1 MYLDPRDL
9 AALEA
14 RYGAPRDLA
23 LEEEFSDEGFRLLRF
38 SMRDGRAHD
47 VTLFIRYAL
56 PGGPADPEARFVVIR
71 KPSYPPGAYRAPS
84 GGVRPG
90 EPFEAGALR
99 EAWEETGLE
108 VVLER
113 YLLRVHAAFTRRDE
127 RARWTSHVFAARAV
141 GGDLDPKDTREISGV
156 RLATVEELR
165 GEIRAA
171 LMASGLGGLRY
182 RALLTDAT
190 LDCLSDARA

>member
-1 MYLDPRDL
+1 MYLDPREL

-14 RYGAPRDLA
+14 RYGTPAELGLA
-23 LEEEFSDEGFRLLRF
+23 EEFGPEAFRLLRW

-47 VTLFIRYAL
+47 VTLFIRYAP
-56 PGGPADPEARFVVIR
+56 PGEPEAGERFVVIR

-90 EPFEAGALR
+90 EAFEAGALR

-108 VVLER
+108 VALER
-113 YLLRVHAAFTRRDE
+113 YLLRVHATFTRLGE
-127 RARWTSHVFAARAV
+127 RVDWTSHVFSARAV
-141 GGDLDPKDTREISGV
+141 GGALDPRDTREIAGV

-182 RALLTDAT
+182 RALLSDAT
-190 LDCLSDARA
+190 LDLLAAARA

>member
-1 MYLDPRDL
+1 MYLDPREL
-9 AALEA
+9 SALEA

-47 VTLFIRYAL
+47 VTLFIRYAP
-56 PGGPADPEARFVVIR
+56 PGESDAGERFVVIR

-113 YLLRVHAAFTRRDE
+113 YLLRVHATFTRRGE

-141 GGDLDPKDTREISGV
+141 GGDLDPKDTREIAGV
-156 RLATVEELR
+156 RLATVEALR

-171 LMASGLGGLRY
+171 LMASDLGGLRY

-190 LDCLSDARA
+190 LDCLSDAHV